1 MVRKSAMRTR
11 FKRAE
16 VRRCARARFV
26 VRAARGLR
34 ARSRAVQM
42 LEIGFVWLVEGEGGL
57 GVGFRDREAVEGI

>member
-16 VRRCARARFV
+16 VRRWARARFV
-26 VRAARGLR
+26 VRAARGVR

-42 LEIGFVWLVEGEGGL
+42 LEPWCWVQRSGSGGGNLVGRN
-57 GVGFRDREAVEGI
+57 GVDLL